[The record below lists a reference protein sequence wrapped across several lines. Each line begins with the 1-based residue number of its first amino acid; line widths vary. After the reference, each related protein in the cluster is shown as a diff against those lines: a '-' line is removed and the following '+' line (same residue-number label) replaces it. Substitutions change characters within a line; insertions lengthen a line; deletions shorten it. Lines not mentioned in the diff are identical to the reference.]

1 MDALKYAWRPADGR
15 DVEAIVDLAV
25 QGFQCEIDTI
35 FEPDPVAYSRNVTLA
50 IIRQFYG
57 PSSELFS
64 VARDESNGL
73 IAYTWAG
80 RNERAPWSDDEMVV
94 VRMAHVDLNLSP
106 RVRVQLIQDMIALW
120 EGFAAFA
127 GVPIICSSTV
137 RGDQAAFLR
146 IHQRAG
152 YDVRGSYA
160 YKRLTKEMK

>member
-1 MDALKYAWRPADGR
+1 MTIWRPADGR
-15 DVEAIVDLAV
+15 DVAAIVAMAV
-25 QGFQCEIDTI
+25 GGFQCEIDAI
-35 FEPDPVAYSRNVTLA
+35 FTPDPVAYSRNVTLA

-64 VARDESNGL
+64 VAIDEQDRV

-94 VRMAHVDLNLSP
+94 VRMAHVDLTLP
-106 RVRVQLIQDMIALW
+106 TRTRIRLIKDMIGLW
-120 EGFAAFA
+120 EQWALLCQ
-127 GVPIICSSTV
+127 VPIVCSSTV

-146 IHQRAG
+146 IHAQAG

-160 YKRLTKEMK
+160 YKRLIQG